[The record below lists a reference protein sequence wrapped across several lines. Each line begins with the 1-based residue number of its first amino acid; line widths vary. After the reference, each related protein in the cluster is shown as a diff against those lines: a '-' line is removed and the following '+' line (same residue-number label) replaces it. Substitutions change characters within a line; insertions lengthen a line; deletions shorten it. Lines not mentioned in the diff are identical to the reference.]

1 MPLGA
6 LREIRRR
13 ISPKCLDKKAK
24 TKGRPRRKAS
34 VPLARK
40 VSSSELSDEENSE
53 AHDKDSRDPDY
64 QPDGVADHGN
74 LKENRK
80 TIVTGKFSSSEEGEE
95 DSREDFQGERSH
107 QGGMGPDA
115 VFSELDGVLQDSLSH
130 IGAVGGAIPR
140 TRMERTSEDLY
151 DTPEAVRGQIG
162 TIHKDLAELMSL
174 LGDPNWKDKF
184 KDSYSKVVNATDTLQ
199 RYVVLNN
206 MTAEFQ
212 GTLLNIMDQAN
223 QVKVTLKSPS
233 DEVGRIRSASL
244 TSERRTFSSSFARNL
259 EQNHTPHFQAI
270 FSEQGSEDNPGFRG
284 WEGQDDDAQ
293 VSVARFGER
302 VGEAEG
308 SIANQ
313 AERIDSLE
321 VRITSVES
329 TIAQQSAEA
338 TATDINVR
346 KLRRQVK
353 KWSGDLDQLRESG
366 TQEVQKAIATA
377 QEAELTVGREVEKA
391 KRETQETTKQ
401 IISTEVSR
409 AVNKLRDELLSTI
422 SRAAQVSTPMGER
435 SEGQVG
441 ADAMAQV
448 LNKIRQVEVRL
459 EVLASTTKEVRKQ
472 VTALD

>member
-1 MPLGA
+1 M
-6 LREIRRR
+6 
-13 ISPKCLDKKAK
+13 
-24 TKGRPRRKAS
+24 
-34 VPLARK
+34 
-40 VSSSELSDEENSE
+40 
-53 AHDKDSRDPDY
+53 
-64 QPDGVADHGN
+64 
-74 LKENRK
+74 
-80 TIVTGKFSSSEEGEE
+80 
-95 DSREDFQGERSH
+95 
-107 QGGMGPDA
+107 
-115 VFSELDGVLQDSLSH
+115 
-130 IGAVGGAIPR
+130 
-140 TRMERTSEDLY
+140 TSE
-151 DTPEAVRGQIG
+151 Q
-162 TIHKDLAELMSL
+162 
-174 LGDPNWKDKF
+174 
-184 KDSYSKVVNATDTLQ
+184 
-199 RYVVLNN
+199 
-206 MTAEFQ
+206 
-212 GTLLNIMDQAN
+212 
-223 QVKVTLKSPS
+223 
-233 DEVGRIRSASL
+233 
-244 TSERRTFSSSFARNL
+244 RTFSSSFARTL
-259 EQNHTPHFQAI
+259 EENHAPHFQAI
-270 FSEQGSEDNPGFRG
+270 FSEQGSEDTPGFRG

-293 VSVARFGER
+293 VSVTRFGER

-472 VTALD
+472 VTGLKGSNDATVDTRTSTPAQSSASSSNTSQLGNEYGARSLEKMIARIEKFTQEAIREDMDISAVRKRHAVDLPKLQKLRQFFKTVTGVPESRQCR